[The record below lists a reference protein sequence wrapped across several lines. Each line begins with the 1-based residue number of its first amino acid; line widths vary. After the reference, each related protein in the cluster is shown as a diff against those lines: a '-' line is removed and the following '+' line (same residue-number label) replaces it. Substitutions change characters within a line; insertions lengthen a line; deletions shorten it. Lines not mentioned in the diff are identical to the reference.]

1 MAPIKGA
8 TLASMLDYSEDDL
21 DVEMPTPDSQIENKA
36 PMKRKPGPKKAAPT
50 TKSNVST
57 RRTSAGSVLS
67 RKMAVAK
74 KKKALAERAVL
85 EDGNDTEEVDDFEQ
99 SAPPPKAK
107 RGVKAAAAPV
117 KPPAKRG
124 RKPKIAE
131 PEPELEEE
139 APVKPAKKAPAVKV
153 TRGKRVKE
161 PEPVIPETQPDPMDI
176 EETEIPTEIP
186 ETDHPAPEPPKPLAQ
201 RATTGGVRSI
211 SRQPEPLN
219 SRHRRGGSA
228 SDTERAGEPALRR
241 KLGDITKKFENLD
254 LKYRNLKELGT
265 IEAQSNFDKLRKSC
279 DHRAKDQE
287 EIIASLKRELSNQKS
302 IASESRRLQTQL
314 QSLQSENMRLQTEN
328 KTLSSSLATAQ
339 SSLKASEN
347 EGKTLQAK
355 LTTLRNSKAD
365 APAKT
370 VPGSAVKARGGVAAG
385 KNAVAS
391 ETEEKMK
398 TMMLKEEMYSDLTG
412 LMIHTVKK
420 DENEDIYDCIQT
432 GRNGTLRFHLYIS
445 HNTANPSTTSTPG
458 NVTAYEDEE
467 FAYLPILDQKNDRH
481 LLEILPDYLQEE
493 ISFPRNAAPKFYE
506 KIAKLM
512 NTVFED

>member
-1 MAPIKGA
+1 MAPIRSA

-21 DVEMPTPDSQIENKA
+21 DVEMLTPDSQIENKA
-36 PMKRKPGPKKAAPT
+36 PTKRKPVAKKAAPT

-67 RKMAVAK
+67 KPMAVTR
-74 KKKALAERAVL
+74 KKKAPAKPVVP
-85 EDGNDTEEVDDFEQ
+85 EDGNDTEEVDDFEEQ
-99 SAPPPKAK
+99 APPPKAK
-107 RGVKAAAAPV
+107 RGAKAAAAPV

-124 RKPKIAE
+124 RPAKIGGKPKVPE
-131 PEPELEEE
+131 PEPEVEEE
-139 APVKPAKKAPAVKV
+139 APVKPAKKAPAAKA

-186 ETDHPAPEPPKPLAQ
+186 ETDQIASEPPRALAQ
-201 RATTGGVRSI
+201 RATTGRARSI
-211 SRQPEPLN
+211 SRQPEPLA

-254 LKYRNLKELGT
+254 MKYRSLKELGT
-265 IEAQSNFDKLRKSC
+265 TEAQSNFDKLRKNA
-279 DHRAKDQE
+279 DQRAKGNMPPDLTEQEANAPADQE
-287 EIIASLKRELSNQKS
+287 EIIASLKREVSNQKS
-302 IASESRRLQTQL
+302 IASESKRLQTQL
-314 QSLQSENMRLQTEN
+314 QSLQSENTRLQTEN
-328 KTLSSSLATAQ
+328 KTLSSSLTTLQ

-355 LTTLRNSKAD
+355 LTTLRNSKVD
-365 APAKT
+365 APAKP
-370 VPGSAVKARGGVAAG
+370 VPGSAVKARGGIAAG

-432 GRNGTLRFHLYIS
+432 GRNGS
-445 HNTANPSTTSTPG
+445 KSTPLIQ
-458 NVTAYEDEE
+458 NPTENEYM
-467 FAYLPILDQKNDRH
+467 LI
-481 LLEILPDYLQEE
+481 E
-493 ISFPRNAAPKFYE
+493 ISQHYDSTYTSPTTRPTPQQHRHRA
-506 KIAKLM
+506 
-512 NTVFED
+512 T